1 MSLQHREDKRFSKK
15 EPAMRTELTMAGS
28 PVMIRSVGPDGGQ
41 EIQMGSASDMDAASV
56 ERMLDYLSPT
66 RLLSMD
72 KAGFE
77 GNVLGVEDV
86 NGQAATVVE
95 FRKGDIVETYWF
107 RQANGLLVQR
117 SRPSLDGTNVLE
129 MLDQYI
135 AFGDNGLQIPAMRTS
150 NVGGQTM
157 TIRTAKATFNP
168 DFSDDAFNLPR

>member
-15 EPAMRTELTMAGS
+15 QPAMRTELAMAGS
-28 PVMIRSVGPDGGQ
+28 PVMIRAVGTNGGQ
-41 EIQMGSASDMDAASV
+41 EMQMGSTSDMEAASV

-77 GNVLGVEDV
+77 SSVLGVEDV
-86 NGQAATVVE
+86 NGQASAILE

-107 RQANGLLVQR
+107 RQSDCLLVQR
-117 SRPSLDGTNVLE
+117 SRPALDGANVLE
-129 MLDQYI
+129 TLDQYI
-135 AFGDNGLQIPAMRTS
+135 AFGDNGLKLPAVRTS

-168 DFSDDAFNLPR
+168 AFADDSFQIQR

>member
-1 MSLQHREDKRFSKK
+1 
-15 EPAMRTELTMAGS
+15 MRTELTMAGS
-28 PVMIRSVGPDGGQ
+28 PVMVRAVGPDGGQ
-41 EIQMGSASDMDAASV
+41 EIQMGSTSDMAAASV

-66 RLLSMD
+66 RLLGMD

-77 GNVLGVEDV
+77 GSVLGVEDV

-107 RQANGLLVQR
+107 RQADGLLVQR

-168 DFSDDAFNLPR
+168 DFSDDAFNLQR